1 MKELFAR
8 ERIVTEKC
16 VLLSVYFALLLD
28 NLLLTAVVPIL
39 PHFVH
44 QDPIQE
50 TDGILGNRIQSS
62 NETLAKSSLYN
73 LLKSSAQHFHIGRGY
88 QPEVGDNSRLGFL
101 LSLKAI
107 VQLVANPLVAIVI
120 QRKGFSLPLLVGT
133 INLILCSLLFAFG
146 RSYEVLSSARA
157 LQGITSAC
165 FTIAGL
171 GLVASTYN
179 EETKRSEAIGRALG
193 GGAVGVLLGYPIAG
207 FLYHLTGKTV
217 PFLLITSLSV
227 MLLVAFLLALR
238 FTFCQQQWK
247 EEESIEENICFSS
260 DNFPRSQKPVAPCF
274 SQYANQRN
282 LILGVVIGAIFLT
295 TSVMSLLEPCLPLW
309 LMKTMKPERWQLG
322 AVFIPDSCGYLLT
335 THFLGGLAYR
345 IGRWKVAML
354 SVIILGISCTL
365 VPLASSIIYLTG
377 PHFGIGIGIG
387 AVDASLVPLLATL
400 ADRHPS
406 TDITD
411 DLPTAPSY
419 GRTFALGQTAVS
431 LAYCLGPILG
441 GVLVESLGFPRLML
455 CIGVLNLLFSPL
467 ILILKPEEPSKV
479 SELTALKLFSDSHK
493 GYSRFENEEIEDVE
507 EKR

>member
-1 MKELFAR
+1 MRKLFAR
-8 ERIVTEKC
+8 ERTVTEKC

-44 QDPIQE
+44 HDPVDE
-50 TDGILGNRIQSS
+50 TGVLPATEIQSS
-62 NETLAKSSLYN
+62 NETLTKASLYN

-120 QRKGFSLPLLVGT
+120 QKKGFSLPLVFGT

-171 GLVASTYN
+171 GLVASTYR
-179 EETKRSEAIGRALG
+179 EEAKRSEAIGRALG

-217 PFLLITSLSV
+217 PFLLITFLAV
-227 MLLVAFLLALR
+227 MLLVAFSLALR
-238 FTFCQQQWK
+238 FA
-247 EEESIEENICFSS
+247 EEELIEENICFSS
-260 DNFPRSQKPVAPCF
+260 DHFSQKPAAPGV
-274 SQYANQRN
+274 SQYVNHRN
-282 LILGVVIGAIFLT
+282 LILGVAIGAIFLT

-335 THFLGGLAYR
+335 THFLGGFAYR
-345 IGRWKVAML
+345 VGRWKVAML

-365 VPLASSIIYLTG
+365 VPLVSSIIYLTG

-400 ADRHPS
+400 ADKHPS

-411 DLPTAPSY
+411 DLPTTPSY

-455 CIGVLNLLFSPL
+455 CIGILNLLFSPL
-467 ILILKPEEPSKV
+467 ILILKPEKPSKV
-479 SELTALKLFSDSHK
+479 SELTALRMFSDSYK
-493 GYSRFENEEIEDVE
+493 GYSRFEDEEIDYVE

>member
-8 ERIVTEKC
+8 ERTVTEKC

-44 QDPIQE
+44 QGHVQE
-50 TDGILGNRIQSS
+50 TDGISATEIQSS

-146 RSYEVLSSARA
+146 RSYEILSSARA

-171 GLVASTYN
+171 GLVASTYS

-217 PFLLITSLSV
+217 PFLLVTSLAV
-227 MLLVAFLLALR
+227 MLLVAFSLALR
-238 FTFCQQQWK
+238 FAVCQQQRK
-247 EEESIEENICFSS
+247 EEELIEEDICFFS
-260 DNFPRSQKPVAPCF
+260 DNFPSPKSGAPCV
-274 SQYANQRN
+274 SRYANQRN

-335 THFLGGLAYR
+335 THFLGGFAYR
-345 IGRWKVAML
+345 VGRWKVAML

-400 ADRHPS
+400 ADKHPS
-406 TDITD
+406 AGITN
-411 DLPTAPSY
+411 DLPSAPSY
-419 GRTFALGQTAVS
+419 GKTFALGQTAVS

-441 GVLVESLGFPRLML
+441 GVLVESLGFPLLML

-467 ILILKPEEPSKV
+467 ILILKPEEPPKV

-493 GYSRFENEEIEDVE
+493 GYSRFENEEIEFVE